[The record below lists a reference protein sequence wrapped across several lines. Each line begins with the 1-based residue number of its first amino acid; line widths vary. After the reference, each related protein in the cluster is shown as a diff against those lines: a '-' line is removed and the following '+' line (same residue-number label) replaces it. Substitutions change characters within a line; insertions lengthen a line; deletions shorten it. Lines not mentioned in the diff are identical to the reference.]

1 MTLSITQKIT
11 VVIMSALKLKSDELK
26 TNIS

>member
-11 VVIMSALKLKSDELK
+11 VVIMSALKLKGDELK